1 MSVCA
6 RAHILA
12 GTSCLSVPQI
22 KKEELQSMCQMD
34 GDELAAFGF
43 EIEKRA
49 MKFDLG
55 RGKISKHLVRIKS
68 NAIFIFVARLCLLIP
83 KILPES

>member
-1 MSVCA
+1 
-6 RAHILA
+6 
-12 GTSCLSVPQI
+12 
-22 KKEELQSMCQMD
+22 MD
-34 GDELAAFGF
+34 GAVSKLYELAAFGF

-68 NAIFIFVARLCLLIP
+68 NAIFLFVARLCLLIP